1 MTPEMVV
8 GRVFGVDISTVTDST
23 SNRSL
28 REWDSLAH
36 ITLILELEAVYGVM
50 LSAQDAL
57 AMTDVGSIK
66 RILGARGTTW

>member
-1 MTPEMVV
+1 MVV

-36 ITLILELEAVYGVM
+36 ITLILELETVYGVT

>member
-1 MTPEMVV
+1 MVV
-8 GRVFGVDISTVTDST
+8 GRVFGVNISTVTDST

-28 REWDSLAH
+28 RAWDSLAH
-36 ITLILELEAVYGVM
+36 ITLILELETVYGVT

-66 RILGARGTTW
+66 RILAARGTTW